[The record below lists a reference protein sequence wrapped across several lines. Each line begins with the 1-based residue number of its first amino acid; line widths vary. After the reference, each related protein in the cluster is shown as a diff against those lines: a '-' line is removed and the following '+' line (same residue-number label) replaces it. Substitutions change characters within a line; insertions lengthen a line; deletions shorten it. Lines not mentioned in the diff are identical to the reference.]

1 MKWLAATIVLLAASA
16 ALVLGIFLR
25 DRDTA
30 WQPPPR
36 AAANFDAM
44 RVMTYV
50 AGPTC
55 GTRCSY
61 EVLANPRANHWLA
74 RIVDR
79 SRAECVDID
88 VDSFDVSG
96 AHGISGIRV
105 IDCRSVPMASVG

>member
-1 MKWLAATIVLLAASA
+1 MKWFTATIVLLLASA
-16 ALVLGIFLR
+16 ALVLGVFLR

-30 WQPPPR
+30 WQPPAR
-36 AAANFDAM
+36 AAASFDA
-44 RVMTYV
+44 RWVMTYV

-88 VDSFDVSG
+88 VDTFDVSG
-96 AHGISGIRV
+96 AHGISGIQV
-105 IDCRSVPMASVG
+105 IDCGSVPGAGDG

>member
-1 MKWLAATIVLLAASA
+1 MRWLAATVVLLTVSA
-16 ALVLGIFLR
+16 ALVAGIFLR
-25 DRDTA
+25 DRDA
-30 WQPPPR
+30 SWQPPSR
-36 AAANFDAM
+36 ATAAFDAKW
-44 RVMTYV
+44 VLTYV

-55 GTRCSY
+55 GSRCSY

-88 VDSFDVSG
+88 VGTFEVSG

-105 IDCRSVPMASVG
+105 IDCGSVPGAGA